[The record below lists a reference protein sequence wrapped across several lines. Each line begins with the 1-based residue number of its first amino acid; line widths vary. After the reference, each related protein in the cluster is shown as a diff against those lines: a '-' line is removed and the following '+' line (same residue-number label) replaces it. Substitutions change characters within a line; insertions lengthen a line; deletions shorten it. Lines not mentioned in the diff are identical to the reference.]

1 MNKRDYYELLGVESS
16 ANLEE
21 VKKAYRR
28 LAHQYHPD
36 KNPNDPSAADHFRL
50 ITEAYEILQDVEKR
64 AAYDRFGRSPG
75 RKGFEGFRD
84 RSEHS
89 PRRDFV
95 DGIFEEILE
104 DFFGTERPRRRRTRG
119 ADLRYN
125 LEISLQEAAF
135 GSEQTIRFARKSV
148 CPACRGSRCAP
159 GTQPTICPYCEGSG
173 SRQSQRGFFIVESSC
188 ERCQGEGEYIP
199 RPCAR
204 CGGAGFVK
212 VPQAYKINT
221 PRGADNGTRLRMA
234 GEGEMGR
241 NGGSAGDL
249 HIILSVGKHAD
260 FSRSGDDLTCTVS
273 IGLSEAFQGT
283 EAEVPTLEGPVRI
296 KVPPK
301 TPSGKTFVL
310 KGRGMPVL
318 EGKGRGD
325 LKVKIRVDIASRP
338 TKKEREMLEEMA
350 RQVIREKIGRNEAHS
365 EEARR

>member
-1 MNKRDYYELLGVESS
+1 MSKKDYYDLLGIESS

-50 ITEAYEILQDVEKR
+50 LTEAYEILQDAQKR
-64 AAYDRFGRSPG
+64 AAYDRFGPSRG
-75 RKGFEGFRD
+75 REGFEGFREWSD
-84 RSEHS
+84 NS

-104 DFFGTERPRRRRTRG
+104 DFFGTDRPRRRRTRG

-125 LEISLQEAAF
+125 LEISLEGAAF
-135 GSEQTIRFARKSV
+135 GSEQTIRFTRKSA
-148 CPACRGSRCAP
+148 CSACRGSRCAP
-159 GTQPTICPYCEGSG
+159 GTRPTTCPYCEGTG

-188 ERCQGEGEYIP
+188 ECCQGEGEFIP

-212 VPQAYKINT
+212 VPQAFKINT
-221 PRGADNGTRLRMA
+221 PRGADNGTCLRLA
-234 GEGEMGR
+234 SEGEMGR
-241 NGGSAGDL
+241 NGGPAGDL
-249 HIILSVGKHAD
+249 HIIVSVGKHPV
-260 FSRSGDDLTCTVS
+260 FTRSGNDLTCSVS
-273 IGLSEAFQGT
+273 IGLSEAFDG
-283 EAEVPTLEGPVRI
+283 AEVEAPTLEGPVRI

-318 EGKGRGD
+318 EGRGRGD
-325 LKVKIRVDIASRP
+325 LKVKIRVDVASRP

-350 RQVIREKIGRNEAHS
+350 RQGAKDKMRRDEAPFQ
-365 EEARR
+365 EARR